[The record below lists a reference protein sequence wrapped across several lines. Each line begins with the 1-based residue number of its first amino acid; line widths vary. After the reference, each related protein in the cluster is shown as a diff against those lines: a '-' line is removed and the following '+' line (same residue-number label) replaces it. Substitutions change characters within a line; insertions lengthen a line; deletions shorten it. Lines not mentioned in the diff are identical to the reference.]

1 MLDPFDIFK
10 VEQNGSV
17 KWLRAIADVE
27 RAKSYVVK
35 ILVIAAPADYLILNQ
50 RTGERIMI
58 QAAPGQGD
66 GRSESPLVALSS
78 AA

>member
-17 KWLRAIADVE
+17 KWLRGIADLE
-27 RAKSYVVK
+27 RAKSYVIK

-50 RTGERIMI
+50 RTGERIVI
-58 QAAPGQGD
+58 QAA
-66 GRSESPLVALSS
+66 SEEPDHRLDLHASS
-78 AA
+78 FN